1 MGRALSGMNVQTL
14 GGEVENRV
22 ISSKEYVEAFAEI
35 AEKKG
40 YQTLSCDFPE
50 HGERMPMKKQGMEI
64 SW

>member
-1 MGRALSGMNVQTL
+1 M
-14 GGEVENRV
+14 ENRV

-50 HGERMPMKKQGMEI
+50 HGERMSIKNKEWRLVGDYEKTNLMKKDNF
-64 SW
+64 